1 MLDPV
6 GGFERI
12 KEFFVSYLETAFR
25 ISDLETTRDRHEL
38 LFSPNVLATAPF
50 IEPVLRYESSPRSLE
65 ELLDD
70 DEALGPISPDGRTAF
85 AELAL
90 SGLFEGA
97 DSEGGRLRR
106 RSTYNPYVHQ
116 VGMLTRGVRP
126 GRPGI
131 VTSGTGSGKTE
142 SFLLPVLA
150 QIADEAVRW
159 PVPQQGYLQN
169 SWWVSSN
176 TRYEPRRAFE
186 APTRPAAVRA
196 LVLYPMN
203 ALVDDQ
209 MVRLRKTLDSDA
221 ARRVMRER
229 FAGNRIFFGQYNSA
243 TPVTGHRRHPRRY
256 ADPAEKKRQ
265 QRRMRTLRAAMRD
278 IEANQKAA
286 REHDEIRKR
295 VCEQAGL
302 PPPELTRFI
311 FPSSDGGEMVSRW
324 DMQAAP
330 PDIVVSNPS
339 MLGAMLSREVEDDI
353 FDKTRDWLRDD
364 PDSYF
369 FLVFDELHLIRGSAG
384 TEIGFLVKSLLERLG
399 LDQPEHRHKLRILAS
414 SASLPMEG
422 EAGQQSLRYLRDLFA
437 PYGTSTGPGDPGST
451 DEHFWRDCVIAG
463 RPVVP
468 EWNGRSLPAAPFQ
481 ELLSACD
488 PTGKGFVAEI
498 TRTPEVDSAIN
509 SIAQAFEITTDDFK
523 SRVTLIAQK
532 TSEVLVGVCRSGDG
546 VRATS
551 IPRIAS
557 RAFRNGEGDIAAAR
571 GLLLSRALPESET
584 VAAKVSDETPSFR
597 FHGFI
602 RNVEGLFGAPVST
615 TEGVKFRDLTIERGV
630 SHGPPQAGG
639 ARGRRLFEMLY
650 CEACGDLL
658 LGGQRGRTSGG
669 HRSIEVLP
677 SAADLEGIP
686 EKGGT
691 EYYDC
696 MLFEQFVV
704 FWPRRDHAETSEKQ
718 YDQWESA
725 SLDSDTGVVTLGT
738 EVSDGSI
745 GGHLYFQ
752 TNAAIQGANGVTI
765 GQRTAQPF
773 CCPKCG
779 TDYSLRPRSNRSR
792 SPIRAFRTGVSKA
805 SQMVATELF
814 EFLHAIRAE
823 PKSIVFSDSRQD
835 AANQS
840 LEIERLH
847 LRDLRREILVS
858 VAREFMEEMERT
870 YVSKEER
877 DKIIADLAQKGRI
890 QELQQVAAQWGV
902 LDSKSEVDVPARK
915 IRLDS
920 LLQFGGDSEVVSRVT
935 SEFVRLG
942 IHPFDEVGRKF
953 FDKKPWW
960 DAFSKQGETIRFA
973 SHLQELNRRELGTE
987 IIQNQYEL
995 VEDVI
1000 FSNTFFALEETGLA
1014 YPSVSRG
1021 LDVKTQ
1027 ELDAWLRVFAGAYRV
1042 EAGKY
1047 FDPNTVRDWTEGG
1060 NLPRTNKVRRFA
1072 DAVFGQTADDGLSG
1086 VLRELAELGHQG
1098 GVIRVGSLYLRMA
1111 KEGDPY
1117 WRCSSCERV
1126 HLHRGV
1132 GSCTRC
1138 YEPLDEEQSGSVE
1151 ELWSSNFL
1159 GRRIVR
1165 SHDDGVRRFR
1175 LKCEEL
1181 TGQTDDFSDRLR
1193 RFKDIFVGEPSEV
1206 KRLAREIDL
1215 LSVTTT
1221 MEVGIDIGSLQSI
1234 YQANMPPQR
1243 FNYQQRVGRAGRR
1256 GQAFSFVAT
1265 FCRGRSHDA
1274 YYFRHPEAITG
1285 DPPPAPFLANDH
1297 NPIPMRLLRKVWLR
1311 AAFVLLRSECVGRGE
1326 PYPGDDMVPPDI
1338 HGEYISTD
1346 DFYASGSE
1354 WPALLLDALGRTVQ
1368 VRDRFIAASIFR
1380 GTQAAQLLAMA
1391 DPQTLFAEI
1400 MGLAPSAPRT
1410 PTGLAEFF
1418 AERGLLPMYG
1428 MPTRVRQLYLGLRRE
1443 GEGPQTEFVWSA
1455 MDRDLDTAIFE
1466 FAPGSVLV
1474 KDKQKHR
1481 AIGFTGGLLD
1491 PQLRG
1496 NVLELGEPA
1505 SNWFGDEAYVAWCP
1519 TCGSAKHRG
1528 ERPTSDLACDD
1539 CGGDIEPADF
1549 RHYLTPNAFRT
1560 DFVPEDNDLDDVGQM
1575 TLRTVATVLR
1585 EGHPVDQGSVRV
1597 HRGAG
1602 TTVMNLNDGVENED
1616 GDATFFQVDV
1626 ATDRQVRVPGRP
1638 NASGLPEQAVV
1649 SSLIPPSKASRWTIT
1664 QSGVGPFGLISR
1676 KETDAIYLEVM
1687 SFDRR
1692 LAMDLV
1698 AKRGERFQI
1707 SARAAA
1713 ISATHLLVQ
1722 KAALLLDVAPDEFEA
1737 LEPRLR
1743 AGRPML
1749 QIADALIN
1757 GSGLCRRLGE
1767 PRSDGRP
1774 EIIHLAEEIIT
1785 DISAWPLRDFLD
1797 HDHPETCATS
1807 CYACIQQFQNRRY
1820 HGILD
1825 WRLGLAYLRAMLQ
1838 PNFTCGLDG
1847 EFDSFPELRG
1857 WRARAR
1863 SLAENVAAMRPTSLR
1878 AETVGPYHLPCIASI
1893 GQGGNILGRTVVVHP
1908 MWRMDRGAGL
1918 RFLGNLPG
1926 PQLHFVDTFDLE
1938 RRPLRAL
1945 EMALSREPSPDS
1957 QVAELAEAT

>member
-1 MLDPV
+1 MLDPL

-25 ISDLETTRDRHEL
+25 ISDAETTRQRHDL

-50 IEPVLRYESSPRSLE
+50 IEPVLRYESSSHSLE
-65 ELLDD
+65 ELLDN
-70 DEALGPISPDGRTAF
+70 EVLAPVSPEGRTAF
-85 AELAL
+85 VELAL

-97 DSEGGRLRR
+97 DAEGGRLRR
-106 RSTYNPYVHQ
+106 RSTYNPYFHQ
-116 VGMLTRGVRP
+116 VEMLARGIRP

-150 QIADEAVRW
+150 QIANEAVQW
-159 PVPQQGYLQN
+159 PAPQSGYLEN
-169 SWWVSSN
+169 SWWVSSS
-176 TRYEPRRAFE
+176 TRYEARRNLE
-186 APTRPAAVRA
+186 SSGRPAAVRA

-209 MVRLRKTLDSDA
+209 MVRLRRTLDSDA

-229 FAGNRIFFGQYNSA
+229 FSGNRIFFGQYNSA
-243 TPVTGHRRHPRRY
+243 TPVTGHRRHPRRFG
-256 ADPAEKKRQ
+256 DPAEKKRQ
-265 QRRMRTLRAAMRD
+265 QRRMRSLRAAMRQID
-278 IEANQKAA
+278 ANQKAA
-286 REHDEIRKR
+286 RAHDEARAR
-295 VCEQAGL
+295 AREQGV
-302 PPPELTRFI
+302 PSPELTRFI
-311 FPSSDGGEMVSRW
+311 FPSSDGGEMVARW

-330 PDIVVSNPS
+330 PDIMVTNPS
-339 MLGAMLSREVEDDI
+339 MLGAMLTREVEDGI
-353 FDKTRDWLRDD
+353 FKQTRDWLQSD
-364 PDSYF
+364 PNSYF
-369 FLVFDELHLIRGSAG
+369 FLIFDELHLIRGSAG

-399 LDQPEHRHKLRILAS
+399 LDDPANRHKLRILAS
-414 SASLPMEG
+414 SASLPMDG
-422 EAGQQSLRYLRDLFA
+422 EAGQHSLSYLRDLFA
-437 PYGTSTGPGDPGST
+437 PYGTSTGPDDPGST
-451 DEHFWRDCVIAG
+451 DERFWRDCVIAG

-468 EWNGRSLPAAPFQ
+468 QWNGQPLPADPFRD
-481 ELLSACD
+481 LLAACD
-488 PTGKGFVAEI
+488 PTGKGFVA
-498 TRTPEVDSAIN
+498 AIKRSPQLETAVN
-509 SIAQAFEITTDDFK
+509 AIAQVFEITSPDFDT
-523 SRVTLIAQK
+523 RAALVAQK
-532 TSEVLVGVCRSGDG
+532 AAAVLVGACQSGEG
-546 VRATS
+546 IRATS
-551 IPRIAS
+551 IPTIAG
-557 RAFRNGEGDIAAAR
+557 RAFRDGEGDLTAAR
-571 GLLLSRALPESET
+571 GLLLCRALPESEA
-584 VAAKVSDETPSFR
+584 VLAKVADGTPSFR

-602 RNVEGLFGAPVST
+602 RNVEGLFGAPVITS
-615 TEGVKFRDLTIERGV
+615 EGVKFRDLTIERGV
-630 SHGPPQAGG
+630 SHGPPPTRG

-658 LGGQRGRTSGG
+658 LGGQRGRTSGA
-669 HRSIEVLP
+669 HRSIEMLP
-677 SAADLEGIP
+677 SAADLEGVP
-686 EKGGT
+686 EKGGS
-691 EYYDC
+691 EYYDR
-696 MLFEQFVV
+696 MLFDQFAV
-704 FWPRRDHAETSEKQ
+704 FWPRRDRPETSEKQ
-718 YDQWESA
+718 YDQWEVG
-725 SLDSDTGVVTLGT
+725 SLNPDTGVVTVGS
-738 EVSDGSI
+738 EVPNGSI

-752 TNAAIQGANGVTI
+752 TTAAIQGPGGVTI
-765 GQRTAQPF
+765 GQKTAQPF

-814 EFLHAIRAE
+814 EFLHAIHAE

-858 VAREFMEEMERT
+858 VAHELMAEMERT

-877 DKIIADLAQKGRI
+877 NKIISELARKGQI
-890 QELQQVAAQWGV
+890 QELQQVAAEWGV
-902 LDSKSEVDVPARK
+902 LDSKGEVDVPARK

-920 LLQFGGDSEVVSRVT
+920 LLQFGGDTEVVSRVT

-942 IHPFDEVGRKF
+942 IHPFDEVGRKL

-960 DAFSKQGETIRFA
+960 DAFSKQGDTIRFA

-1014 YPSVSRG
+1014 YPSVSRR
-1021 LDVKTQ
+1021 LDRRTQ

-1042 EAGKY
+1042 EASKY
-1047 FDPNTVRDWTEGG
+1047 FDPSTVRDWTEAS
-1060 NLPRTNKVRRFA
+1060 NLPKTNKVRRFA
-1072 DAVFGQTADDGLSG
+1072 NAVFGQTADDGLTG
-1086 VLRELAELGHQG
+1086 VLQELAGLGHQG
-1098 GVIRVGSLYLRMA
+1098 GVVRVGGLYLRIA

-1126 HLHRGV
+1126 HMHRGV

-1138 YEPLDEEQSGSVE
+1138 YEPLDEDQSGVVE

-1165 SHDDGVRRFR
+1165 SRADGVQRFR

-1206 KRLAREIDL
+1206 ARLAREIDL

-1256 GQAFSFVAT
+1256 GQSFSFVAT

-1285 DPPPAPFLANDH
+1285 DPPPPPFLAIEH

-1311 AAFVLLRSECVGRGE
+1311 AAFILLRTGCIGRGQ
-1326 PYPGDDMVPPDI
+1326 PFPGDDIVPPDI
-1338 HGEYISTD
+1338 HGEYVGTD
-1346 DFYASGSE
+1346 DFYSEGSE
-1354 WPALLLDALGRTVQ
+1354 WPALLLDALHKTTH
-1368 VRDRFIAASIFR
+1368 VRDRFIASSIFR
-1380 GTQAAQLLAMA
+1380 NTQAVQLLKMA
-1391 DPQTLFAEI
+1391 DPQMLFAEI
-1400 MGLAPSAPRT
+1400 MALASAAPKT
-1410 PTGLAEFF
+1410 PTGLAEFL
-1418 AERGLLPMYG
+1418 AEKGLLPMYG

-1443 GEGPQTEFVWSA
+1443 DEGPQAEFVWST

-1481 AIGFTGGLLD
+1481 AIGFTGGLLE

-1496 NVLELGEPA
+1496 NVLELGAPA
-1505 SNWFGDEAYVAWCP
+1505 SNWYGDEAYVAWCP
-1519 TCGSAKHRG
+1519 SCGSAKHRV
-1528 ERPTSDLACDD
+1528 ERPTSDLPCDD
-1539 CGGDIEPADF
+1539 CGGGIEPPNF
-1549 RHYLTPNAFRT
+1549 RRYLTPNAFRT
-1560 DFVPEDNDLDDVGQM
+1560 DFIPEDNDLDDVGQM
-1575 TLRTVATVLR
+1575 ALRTVATVLH
-1585 EGHPVDQGSVRV
+1585 EGQPVDQGSVRV

-1616 GDATFFQVDV
+1616 GDATFFHVDV
-1626 ATDRQVRVPGRP
+1626 ATDRQVRVPGRV
-1638 NASGLPEQAVV
+1638 NASSLPEQAVV
-1649 SSLIPPSKASRWTIT
+1649 SSLMPSSKSNRWNVTLAA
-1664 QSGVGPFGLISR
+1664 VGPFGLISR
-1676 KETDAIYLEVM
+1676 KETDAIFLEVM
-1687 SFDRR
+1687 SIDHR

-1698 AKRGERFQI
+1698 ARRGEKFQI
-1707 SARAAA
+1707 SARSAA

-1722 KAALLLDVAPDEFEA
+1722 KSALLLDVAPDEFEA

-1743 AGRPML
+1743 ADRPML

-1767 PRSDGRP
+1767 PRSDGRS
-1774 EIIHLAEEIIT
+1774 EIIHIAEEIIT
-1785 DISAWPLRDFLD
+1785 DTSAWPLRDFLD
-1797 HDHPETCATS
+1797 HDHPEVCATS

-1820 HGILD
+1820 HAILD
-1825 WRLGLAYLRAMLQ
+1825 WRLGIAYLRAMLR
-1838 PNFTCGLDG
+1838 PEFTCGLDG
-1847 EFDSFPELRG
+1847 DFNSFPELQG
-1857 WRARAR
+1857 WQDRAR
-1863 SLAENVAAMRPTSLR
+1863 SLAENVVAMRPTSLR
-1878 AETVGPYHLPCIASI
+1878 VETVGRYNLPCISSV
-1893 GQGGNILGRTVVVHP
+1893 GQGGNVLSQTLVVHP
-1908 MWRMDRGAGL
+1908 MWRIDRGAGVRL
-1918 RFLGNLPG
+1918 IGAATG
-1926 PQLHFVDTFDLE
+1926 AQLYFVDTFDLE

-1945 EMALSREPSPDS
+1945 EMALSRGLSPEYQAADP
-1957 QVAELAEAT
+1957 VEVT